1 MTLPATAN
9 RPALA
14 LLRFGVRVL
23 RITASSLAVVALLQ
37 QQWLEGSG
45 AALVWLLILAL
56 PRLFPLLR
64 TAEAP
69 PSDPTP

>member
-23 RITASSLAVVALLQ
+23 RIAASSLAVVALLQ
-37 QQWLEGSG
+37 QQWLEGSS

-56 PRLFPLLR
+56 PRWFPLLR
-64 TAEAP
+64 AAAAP